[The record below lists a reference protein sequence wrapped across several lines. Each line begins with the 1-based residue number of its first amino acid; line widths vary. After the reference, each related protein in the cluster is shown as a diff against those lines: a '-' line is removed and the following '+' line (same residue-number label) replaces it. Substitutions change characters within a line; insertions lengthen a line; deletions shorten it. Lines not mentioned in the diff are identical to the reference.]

1 MILILRLYKLFL
13 IIKFKQF
20 CLTRLKTKFSKFCCN
35 SLVKINTG
43 VDSNG
48 YGEFRKYCYDA
59 FLHLRRHANLILNL
73 FDLMVDSEIPDI
85 AVESDKTVKKVCL
98 QDLFIFS

>member
-1 MILILRLYKLFL
+1 MMYL
-13 IIKFKQF
+13 F
-20 CLTRLKTKFSKFCCN
+20 CLRPFKIIFSKFCCD
-35 SLVKINTG
+35 SLVTINTG

-85 AVESDKTVKKVCL
+85 AVESDKTVKKVCINKV
-98 QDLFIFS
+98 FTFSIKKKLKL